1 MAASR
6 FNARHIGCGLCGLMG
21 LAWLLIAC
29 THAEKPPE
37 VSYVENTTLPSRLA
51 VLPAVFLE
59 VKKGAAGELP
69 VDAKSDKGKFIADL
83 ARGVIHN
90 QLAGKGYDMRVL
102 RLVDQS
108 LAGEAFDSQSAQA
121 LCDKLEVD
129 GLVYPEIVTATMVT
143 GVAYDLF
150 KIEAKIRLVNKAGAE
165 LGTWQ
170 DSASKRKIALP
181 TSPVGIAAT
190 IAGALLDESA
200 RKQMRLVIYDWGWK
214 VCQFVPDNPLGKSL
228 PEVVSVE
235 SNIDQ
240 GVFGVGQQIKVAVV
254 AEKNLRCTFDL
265 GGFKKNLPLSDTG
278 EGTYQGVY
286 VVQDGDRVA
295 GQPLSVHL
303 FRSNGV
309 ERIWLETG
317 ATVTIDG
324 VLPPAPEKVEAQ
336 ASREG
341 VALNWSLP
349 KGEDLKSFAIEKSNT
364 AVGDFAPLATTKDL
378 RYLDAEVSQGHT
390 YYYRVRSVDPA
401 GNRSTNEKTIPVTMP
416 FFDEVT
422 LTGALSGTLVAGI
435 YRVEGQAAVARGEVL
450 NVSAGSKLTLAP
462 EAGIRV
468 DGILNVK
475 GTSLHPTIF
484 EGQGWKGIVVGD
496 QGQAEFSFANLKG
509 CTACVETD
517 GGSVLMQ
524 AVSIKGDGG
533 DGIVVKDDGIL
544 AFKGGRISGCKR
556 GVAIEGGRGNI
567 EESTLTGNDIG
578 LDIAGGDITL
588 NKNNLFDNQQNN
600 LRTRRKLVLDGNYL
614 GSTSVKELHLAGDVL
629 VKSLLDAPFPHGRTV
644 VLVDDKEITPEALQ
658 KRFDTHKGQGIEAFK
673 ERKFGDAFQELSK
686 ALKIK
691 EDKEVYLYLAYT
703 QSSMGEEEKMAKT
716 LEQGIAAFP
725 YEIRLYQIYVKY
737 LAAHGKKEKAL
748 ALLEKAMKMNPE
760 DQNLLFMKQYVEAMG
775 Q

>member
-6 FNARHIGCGLCGLMG
+6 SNARRIGCVMCGLMG
-21 LAWLLIAC
+21 LAWFLIAC
-29 THAEKPPE
+29 THVEKPPE
-37 VSYVENTTLPSRLA
+37 VSYVEHTTLPSRLA
-51 VLPAVFLE
+51 VLPATFLA
-59 VKKGAAGELP
+59 VKKGAAGEFP
-69 VDAKSDKGKFIADL
+69 VDAKSEKGGFIADL

-108 LAGEAFDSQSAQA
+108 LAGESFASQPAQV

-150 KIEAKIRLVNKAGAE
+150 KIEAKIRLVNKAGTE
-165 LGTWQ
+165 LGSWQ

-228 PEVVSVE
+228 PEVISVE

-265 GGFKKNLPLSDTG
+265 GGFKKNLPLSYSG
-278 EGTYQGVY
+278 EATYQGVY
-286 VVQDGDRVA
+286 VVQEGDRVA
-295 GQPLSVHL
+295 GQPLSIHL
-303 FRSNGV
+303 FRPNGV

-324 VLPPAPEKVEAQ
+324 VLPPAPAKVEAQ

-341 VALNWSLP
+341 VTLQWSLP

-364 AVGDFAPLATTKDL
+364 AVGDFTPLATTKDL
-378 RYLDAEVSQGHT
+378 RYLDAEVSQGNT
-390 YYYRVRSVDPA
+390 YYYRIRSVDPA
-401 GNRSTNEKTIPVTMP
+401 GNRSTNEKTIQVTMP
-416 FFDEVT
+416 YFDEVT
-422 LTGALSGTLVAGI
+422 LTGALSGTLVAGV
-435 YRVEGQAAVARGEVL
+435 YRVVGQAAVARGEVL
-450 NVSAGSKLTLAP
+450 NVGAGSKLTMAP

-475 GTSLHPTIF
+475 GTSLRPTIF
-484 EGQGWKGIVVGD
+484 DGQGWKGIVVGD

-517 GGSVLMQ
+517 GGSVLMHS
-524 AVSIKGDGG
+524 VSIKGAGG
-533 DGIVVKDDGIL
+533 DGIVVKEDGIL

-556 GVAIEGGRGNI
+556 GVAITGGRGNI

-578 LDIAGGDITL
+578 LDLTGGDIAL
-588 NKNNLFDNQQNN
+588 NKNNLFDNRESD

-644 VLVDDKEITPEALQ
+644 VLVDDKQITPEALQ
-658 KRFDTHKGQGIEAFK
+658 KRFDTHKQQGIAAFK
-673 ERKFGDAFQELSK
+673 ERKFGDAFQQLSK

-691 EDKEVYLYLAYT
+691 EDKEVYLYLAYA
-703 QSSMGEEEKMAKT
+703 QSSMGEEDKMAQT
-716 LEQGIAAFP
+716 LEQGITAFP